1 MMLIFFFLICFNIAQ
16 VDDDLIATEV
26 HGSVSKNCIELN
38 ELPNDGKNNNTYGE
52 EIIDWNELLLNLV
65 VGLHQFFII
74 NIQIGA

>member
-38 ELPNDGKNNNTYGE
+38 SYQMMEK
-52 EIIDWNELLLNLV
+52 IIILMEMK
-65 VGLHQFFII
+65 
-74 NIQIGA
+74 